1 MTTKTVFVPLLEV
14 CKIVY
19 IYICIGKNG
28 TEKWNTGADLEGG
41 ASGVATPPNGHSC
54 NIKCSTTD
62 VLSHGDAMIYIAKR
76 LVVVLV
82 KF

>member
-28 TEKWNTGADLEGG
+28 TEKWNIGADLEGG
-41 ASGVATPPNGHSC
+41 FLGLQPPQMVTVA
-54 NIKCSTTD
+54 I
-62 VLSHGDAMIYIAKR
+62 
-76 LVVVLV
+76 
-82 KF
+82 